1 MKYIFIINILIIT
14 FFSCKSSK
22 NQEDI
27 VARNFAFSGTQF
39 DFAFTEIDK
48 ALSMDSTAAVKRLVS
63 PRTIESDGSLGMV
76 ASRDWCSGF
85 FPGSL
90 WYMYEYTK
98 DKKWEGLARRFTDS
112 LEQEKTNGRTHDM
125 GFKMFCSFG
134 NGLRLTHDSRYKDI
148 LLESAYTLITRYKP
162 NAKIIRSW
170 DHNGDKWK
178 CPVIIDNMMNLEL
191 LFWAFKESRDSIF
204 YHIAVNHAETTM
216 KNHFRSD
223 YSTYHVV
230 DYDTVTGDVL
240 KRNTHQGYAHE
251 STWARGEA
259 WAIYG
264 YTMAYRETRLPEFL
278 DQANHVAQFIFQN
291 PNLPEDLIPYWDY
304 NAPGIPSEPR
314 DVSAATVTASAL
326 YELSS
331 FDKDKSEQYKAWADK
346 IIENLSKYYL
356 AKQGRDRG
364 FLLLHSTGS
373 KPMNSEVDV
382 PLSYADYYFLEALL
396 RKYKLEHNEK
406 LF

>member
-1 MKYIFIINILIIT
+1 MKYILIINLIIVS
-14 FFSCKSSK
+14 FLSCKSTQK
-22 NQEDI
+22 QEDV
-27 VARNFAFSGTQF
+27 VAGDFAFAEKQF
-39 DFAFTEIDK
+39 DFALTEINKSLTD
-48 ALSMDSTAAVKRLVS
+48 DSTALSKHFVS
-63 PRTIESDGSLGMV
+63 PRTINADGTLAMV

-98 DKKWEGLARRFTDS
+98 DKKWENLARKFTNS
-112 LEQEKTNGRTHDM
+112 IEQEKTNGRTHDI
-125 GFKMFCSFG
+125 GFKVYCSFG
-134 NGLRLTHDSRYKDI
+134 NGFRLTDDARYKDI
-148 LLESAYTLITRYKP
+148 MLQSAYTLITRYKP

-170 DHNGDKWK
+170 DHNGDKWQ

-191 LFWAFKESRDSIF
+191 LFWAFKESKDSIF
-204 YHIAVNHAETTM
+204 YHIAVNHAKTTM

-230 DYDTVTGDVL
+230 DYDTITGEVL

-264 YTMAYRETRLPEFL
+264 YTMAYRETRIPEFL
-278 DQANHVAQFIFQN
+278 DQAKHVANFIFNN

-304 NAPGIPSEPR
+304 NAPEIPNEPK

-326 YELSS
+326 YELSQY
-331 FDKDKSEQYKAWADK
+331 DKSNGNQYKKWADT
-346 IIENLSKYYL
+346 IIENLSKNYL
-356 AKQGRDRG
+356 AKLGEDRG

-396 RKYKLEHNEK
+396 RKQKLEHNEK

>member
-1 MKYIFIINILIIT
+1 MKYILIVNLIIIS
-14 FFSCKSSK
+14 FLSCKSTKS
-22 NQEDI
+22 QEDI
-27 VARNFAFSGTQF
+27 VAKDFGFAEKQF
-39 DFAFTEIDK
+39 DFALTEIDQ
-48 ALSMDSTAAVKRLVS
+48 ALSNDSTAAFKRLVS
-63 PRTIESDGSLGMV
+63 PRTIKPDGTLGMV
-76 ASRDWCSGF
+76 ASKDWCSGF

-98 DKKWEGLARRFTDS
+98 DKKWEVLARKFTDS
-112 LEQEKTNGRTHDM
+112 IEREKINGGTHDM
-125 GFKMFCSFG
+125 GFKMYCSFG
-134 NGLRLTHDSRYKDI
+134 NGLRLTHDTRYKDI

-170 DHNGDKWK
+170 DHNTDKWQ

-191 LFWAFKESRDSIF
+191 LFWAFKESKDSIF
-204 YHIAVNHAETTM
+204 YHIAVNHAKTTM

-223 YSTYHVV
+223 YSTYHVI
-230 DYDTVTGDVL
+230 DYDSITGEVL
-240 KRNTHQGYAHE
+240 KKNTHQGYAHE

-264 YTMAYRETRLPEFL
+264 YTMAYRETHLPEFL
-278 DQANHVAQFIFQN
+278 NQAKHVANFIFNN

-304 NAPGIPSEPR
+304 NAPDIPNEPR

-326 YELSS
+326 YELSQY
-331 FDKDKSEQYKAWADK
+331 DKANRDKYKEWADK
-346 IIENLSKYYL
+346 IIENLSKHYL
-356 AKQGRDRG
+356 AKQGSDRG

-373 KPMNSEVDV
+373 KPMDSEVDV

-396 RKYKLEHNEK
+396 RKQKLEHNEN